1 MEIEAV
7 LGIMLLSTT
16 VVAVAVLGVFLRGV
30 RVHQTLFRLLCRG
43 VQAVVDDTTKDL
55 ETLAVQAVGLQVVVQ
70 VVDTQTAL

>member
-1 MEIEAV
+1 
-7 LGIMLLSTT
+7 
-16 VVAVAVLGVFLRGV
+16 
-30 RVHQTLFRLLCRG
+30 

>member
-30 RVHQTLFRLLCRG
+30 RVHQMHFQLLCR
-43 VQAVVDDTTKDL
+43 VEQAAVVDTTKDL
-55 ETLAVQAVGLQVVVQ
+55 ETLDVQAVGLQVVVQ

>member
-1 MEIEAV
+1 MEIEAL